1 MCYYKGAGGDV
12 SKGRWKSGPG
22 REWELY
28 GLSYNTW
35 RYRKAHGIPL
45 RKPEKGG
52 RFSGLSYEVGAD
64 RIEELRSRYRNGVPA
79 GAVEAMVDEWMG
91 QEK

>member
-1 MCYYKGAGGDV
+1 MTE
-12 SKGRWKSGPG
+12 
-22 REWELY
+22 REWEMY
-28 GLSYNTW
+28 GLAYNTW

-45 RKPEKGG
+45 DKPEKGG

-79 GAVEAMVDEWMG
+79 GTVEAMVDEWMG
-91 QEK
+91 KEI